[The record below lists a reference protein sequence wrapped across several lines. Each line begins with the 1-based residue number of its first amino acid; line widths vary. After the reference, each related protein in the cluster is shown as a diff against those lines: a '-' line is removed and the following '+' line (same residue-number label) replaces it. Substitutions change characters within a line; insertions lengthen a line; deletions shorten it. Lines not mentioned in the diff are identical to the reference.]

1 MKKPWFKSR
10 RVHVLE
16 ADVEGLEFRV
26 DDLVDRI
33 EDLEKAFR
41 GLCNDIRELKHANR
55 NKS

>member
-26 DDLVDRI
+26 DDLAERI
-33 EDLEKAFR
+33 CDLEIACR
-41 GLCNDIRELKHANR
+41 TMSNYIRELKHANR
-55 NKS
+55 DKP